1 MAPEICPTCGADVPE
16 GARACPECGAD
27 EKTGWSETARYENL
41 GIPDDSFDYG
51 EYIKREFED
60 EESQKSRRKRVI
72 TITAILLLLLF
83 VPGLYYLAA
92 YVLGA
97 FFPR

>member
-51 EYIKREFED
+51 EYIKRELKVQAGARELVCLVY
-60 EESQKSRRKRVI
+60 EIHPKRIVGRPVI
-72 TITAILLLLLF
+72 
-83 VPGLYYLAA
+83 PSGDWLAHM
-92 YVLGA
+92 
-97 FFPR
+97 RSIS